1 MTVIPLERNT
11 LMPTIDKLKDLDKD
25 QLKKVSKQLAKTLAV
40 NIVLGVVATVAVTL
54 ISGAILN
61 QIQPNEPAE

>member
-1 MTVIPLERNT
+1 
-11 LMPTIDKLKDLDKD
+11 MPTTLTAVKALNKE

-40 NIVLGVVATVAVTL
+40 NILLGVAATVAVTL

-61 QIQPNEPAE
+61 QITKPEVAE